1 MEIRIK
7 EHMDNYD
14 LAYYVQVRR
23 FLFWR
28 NVCWHR
34 SLDEAK
40 RKVAELKE
48 LDKFNNAQSANKL
61 VYDGWAVRNI
71 GNLGAYNSF
80 GFFHGSK
87 PTKRSEGAQTFWENS
102 DGYYNP
108 LIEVK
113 TKKLFGKEFLE
124 PSRMRITVELIE
136 D

>member
-1 MEIRIK
+1 MDIRIK
-7 EHMDNYD
+7 EHMDDYN

-28 NVCWHR
+28 NVCWHK

-48 LDKFNNAQSANKL
+48 LDKFNNSQSANKF
-61 VYDGWAVRNI
+61 VYDGWAVRNV
-71 GNLGAYNSF
+71 GELGTYHSF
-80 GFFHGSK
+80 GFFHGPK
-87 PTKRSEGAQTFWENS
+87 PVKKSDGAQTHWENC

-108 LIEVK
+108 FIEVK

-124 PSRMRITVELIE
+124 PSRMRITIELIE

>member
-7 EHMDNYD
+7 EHMDDYK
-14 LAYYVQVRR
+14 LSYYVQVRR

-28 NVCWHR
+28 NVGWHS

-48 LDKFNNAQSANKL
+48 LDKFNYTQSANKF
-61 VYDGWAVRNI
+61 VYDGWAVRNV
-71 GNLGAYNSF
+71 GNLGSYNSF

-87 PTKRSEGAQTFWENS
+87 PIKRNEGAQTFWENS

-108 LIEVK
+108 LIEMK

-124 PSRMRITVELIE
+124 PSRMRITIELI
-136 D
+136 DD

>member
-28 NVCWHR
+28 NVCWHK

-61 VYDGWAVRNI
+61 VYDGWAVRNV

-113 TKKLFGKEFLE
+113 TKNLFGKEFLE

>member
-7 EHMDNYD
+7 EHMDDYN

-23 FLFWR
+23 FLCWR

-71 GNLGAYNSF
+71 GNLGSYNSF

-124 PSRMRITVELIE
+124 PSRMRITIELI
-136 D
+136 DD

>member
-7 EHMDNYD
+7 EHMDDYN

-61 VYDGWAVRNI
+61 VYDGWAVRNV

-113 TKKLFGKEFLE
+113 TKNLFGKEFLE

>member
-7 EHMDNYD
+7 EHMDNYN

-61 VYDGWAVRNI
+61 VYDGWAVRNV

-87 PTKRSEGAQTFWENS
+87 PTKRNEGAQTFWENS

-113 TKKLFGKEFLE
+113 TKNLFGKEFLE

>member
-7 EHMDNYD
+7 EHMDDYK

-48 LDKFNNAQSANKL
+48 LDKFNNTQSANKF
-61 VYDGWAVRNI
+61 VYDGWAVRNVGGI
-71 GNLGAYNSF
+71 RYLSF
-80 GFFHGSK
+80 IWIFSRAK
-87 PTKRSEGAQTFWENS
+87 AC
-102 DGYYNP
+102 
-108 LIEVK
+108 
-113 TKKLFGKEFLE
+113 KKE
-124 PSRMRITVELIE
+124 
-136 D
+136 

>member
-7 EHMDNYD
+7 EHMDDYK
-14 LAYYVQVRR
+14 LGYYVQVRR

-28 NVCWHR
+28 NVSWHR
-34 SLDEAK
+34 NLDEAK
-40 RKVAELKE
+40 RKVIELKE
-48 LDKFNNAQSANKL
+48 LDKFNNSQSANKL

-71 GNLGAYNSF
+71 GTLGPYISF

-87 PTKRSEGAQTFWENS
+87 PVKNSKGGQTYWEDS
-102 DGYYNP
+102 DGYYSP

-124 PSRMRITVELIE
+124 PTKMRITIELIE

>member
-7 EHMDNYD
+7 EHMDNYS

-23 FLFWR
+23 FLFWK
-28 NVCWHR
+28 NVSWH
-34 SLDEAK
+34 SNLNDAK
-40 RKVAELKE
+40 RKVAELNE
-48 LDKFNNAQSANKL
+48 LNSFNNAQSANKL
-61 VYDGWAVRNI
+61 VDDGWAVRNV
-71 GNLGAYNSF
+71 GELGTYNSF

-87 PTKRSEGAQTFWENS
+87 PTKTCKGSQTYWENG

-124 PSRMRITVELIE
+124 PSRMRITIELIE

>member
-7 EHMDNYD
+7 EHMANYS

-23 FLFWR
+23 FLFWK
-28 NVCWHR
+28 NVSWHR
-34 SLDEAK
+34 NLDDAK

-48 LDKFNNAQSANKL
+48 LNSFNNAQCANKF
-61 VYDGWAVRNI
+61 VYDGWAVRNV

-102 DGYYNP
+102 DGYYHP

-113 TKKLFGKEFLE
+113 AKKLFGKEFLE
-124 PSRMRITVELIE
+124 PSRMRITIELI
-136 D
+136 DD

>member
-7 EHMDNYD
+7 EHMDNYS

-23 FLFWR
+23 FLFWK
-28 NVCWHR
+28 NVSWHR
-34 SLDEAK
+34 NLDDAK
-40 RKVAELKE
+40 RKVAELNE
-48 LDKFNNAQSANKL
+48 LNSFNNAQSANKL
-61 VYDGWAVRNI
+61 VYDGWAVRNV

-113 TKKLFGKEFLE
+113 TKNLFGKEFLE

>member
-7 EHMDNYD
+7 EHMDNYS

-28 NVCWHR
+28 NVCWHS

-48 LDKFNNAQSANKL
+48 LNSFNNAQSANKL
-61 VYDGWAVRNI
+61 VYDGWAVRNT
-71 GNLGAYNSF
+71 GELGTYTSF
-80 GFFHGSK
+80 GFFHGPK
-87 PTKRSEGAQTFWENS
+87 PIKTCKGSQTFWENG

-124 PSRMRITVELIE
+124 PSRMRITIELI
-136 D
+136 DD

>member
-7 EHMDNYD
+7 EHMYD
-14 LAYYVQVRR
+14 GKLAYYVQVRR

-28 NVCWHR
+28 NVSWHR

-40 RKVAELKE
+40 RKVSELKE
-48 LDKFNNAQSANKL
+48 LDKFNNTQSANKF
-61 VYDGWAVRNI
+61 VYDGWAVRNV
-71 GNLGAYNSF
+71 GNLGAYHSF

-87 PTKRSEGAQTFWENS
+87 PTKRSEGAQTFWESCN
-102 DGYYNP
+102 GYYDP
-108 LIEVK
+108 LIEMK

-124 PSRMRITVELIE
+124 PTKMRITIELIE

>member
-7 EHMDNYD
+7 EHMDDYK
-14 LAYYVQVRR
+14 LGYYVQVRR

-28 NVCWHR
+28 NVSWHR

-40 RKVAELKE
+40 RNVSELKK
-48 LDKFNNAQSANKL
+48 LDKFNNTQSVNKF
-61 VYDGWAVRNI
+61 VYDGWAVRNV

-87 PTKRSEGAQTFWENS
+87 PTKRNEGAQTFWENS

-124 PSRMRITVELIE
+124 PSRMRITIELIE

>member
-7 EHMDNYD
+7 EHMDNYN

-28 NVCWHR
+28 NVCWHS

-61 VYDGWAVRNI
+61 VYDGWAVRNV

-113 TKKLFGKEFLE
+113 TKNLFGKEFLE

>member
-7 EHMDNYD
+7 EHMDDYN

-71 GNLGAYNSF
+71 GNLGSYNSF

-87 PTKRSEGAQTFWENS
+87 PIKKNEGALTFWEDS

-124 PSRMRITVELIE
+124 PSRMRITIELIE

>member
-14 LAYYVQVRR
+14 LAYYVQVRK

-61 VYDGWAVRNI
+61 VYDGWAVRNV

-113 TKKLFGKEFLE
+113 TKNLFGKEFLE

>member
-7 EHMDNYD
+7 EHMSDYK

-28 NVCWHR
+28 NVSWHR

-40 RKVAELKE
+40 RKVSELKE
-48 LDKFNNAQSANKL
+48 LDKFNNVQSANKF
-61 VYDGWAVRNI
+61 VYDGWAVRNV
-71 GNLGAYNSF
+71 GDLGAYNSF

-87 PTKRSEGAQTFWENS
+87 PVKKCKGAQTSWEDGN
-102 DGYYNP
+102 GYYNP
-108 LIEVK
+108 LIEVRA
-113 TKKLFGKEFLE
+113 KKLFGKEFLE
-124 PSRMRITVELIE
+124 PSRMRITIELIE

>member
-1 MEIRIK
+1 MDIRIK
-7 EHMDNYD
+7 EHMDDYK

-28 NVCWHR
+28 NVSWHR

-40 RKVAELKE
+40 RKVSELKE
-48 LDKFNNAQSANKL
+48 LDKFNNTQSANKL
-61 VYDGWAVRNI
+61 VYDGWAVRNV
-71 GNLGAYNSF
+71 GELGAYNSF

-87 PTKRSEGAQTFWENS
+87 PVKKSEGAQTFWENG
-102 DGYYNP
+102 DGYYSP
-108 LIEVK
+108 FIEVR

-124 PSRMRITVELIE
+124 PSRMRITIELIE